1 MADCLEVA
9 LDNLRLGRIDSLQ
22 GTGFMD
28 TPIDAVRRNIQISRE
43 TLNAH
48 TILAMWAVFEREM
61 IAVLEPKPTKYWAH
75 PHPLSTRCYWERL
88 RKA

>member
-28 TPIDAVRRNIQISRE
+28 TPIDAVRRNIQISQE
-43 TLNAH
+43 TLNDH
-48 TILAMWAVFEREM
+48 TILAIWAVFERVL
-61 IAVLEPKPTKYWAH
+61 IAGVGVRSPQNTGHIPI
-75 PHPLSTRCYWERL
+75 RFQQGVIGQD
-88 RKA
+88 